1 MVETPKSTHPMSTT
15 TNVIELK
22 PALLRVEA
30 TYRGDTQRYEFEGKE
45 VVIGR
50 PNPYLPPT
58 LDLSEDI
65 LVSRTHARIWVNADG
80 YWIEDLVSKHGTY
93 VNGGRLTLKRQ
104 LNPGDF
110 VQIGETT
117 LKILCPAPTKKAEP
131 AKPLDDEDNISVDSA
146 MAVEEAHLG
155 KVAADATGQ
164 ADSQLELLLE
174 LPLKL
179 ASQTNMASLSKYV
192 VNHLPK
198 LIPGVER
205 SAVLLINNDTAELT
219 VTASLPA
226 DDPPVSR
233 TLALRAVKEGRAL
246 IWRRVIDGVESQ
258 SIRRLEMKVGMY
270 APLVWGDRTLGV
282 ICVDNPKR
290 DCRFTEKDLRILMTV
305 AAYTAMAVAY
315 NRLKEA
321 L

>member
-1 MVETPKSTHPMSTT
+1 MST

-22 PALLRVEA
+22 PSTLRLEV
-30 TYRGDTQRYEFEGKE
+30 TYRDDTQRYEFEGKE

-65 LVSRTHARIWVNADG
+65 LVSRTHARIWVNVDG
-80 YWIEDLVSKHGTY
+80 YWIEDLVSKHGTF
-93 VNGGRLTLKRQ
+93 VNGGRLTLRRQ

-110 VQIGETT
+110 IQIGETT
-117 LKILCPAPTKKAEP
+117 LKVLCPAPTRKAEP
-131 AKPLDDEDNISVDSA
+131 AKPLNDEEISVDSA
-146 MAVEEAHLG
+146 LAVEETALG
-155 KVAADATGQ
+155 KVAADAGGQ
-164 ADSQLELLLE
+164 IDPQVELLLE

-179 ASQTNMASLSKYV
+179 ASQTNMASLTKYV
-192 VNHLPK
+192 VNQLPK

-205 SAVLLINNDTAELT
+205 AAVLLINSDTAELM
-219 VTASLPA
+219 VAASLPA
-226 DDPPVSR
+226 EDPPVSR

-246 IWRRVIDGVESQ
+246 IWRKVIDGVESQ
-258 SIRRLEMKVGMY
+258 SMRRLEMKVGMY
-270 APLVWGDRTLGV
+270 APLVWGDRTVGV

-290 DCRFTEKDLRILMTV
+290 DCRFSERELRLLMTV
-305 AAYTAMAVAY
+305 AAYTAMAVSF

>member
-1 MVETPKSTHPMSTT
+1 MTMSTT
-15 TNVIELK
+15 PIIALQPSVLRIELIYHG
-22 PALLRVEA
+22 E
-30 TYRGDTQRYEFEGKE
+30 TQRFEFEGKDI
-45 VVIGR
+45 VIGR

-65 LVSRTHARIWVNADG
+65 LVSRTHARIWMNADG
-80 YWIEDLVSKHGTY
+80 YWIEDLVSKHGTF
-93 VNGGRLTLKRQ
+93 VNGARLTLKRQ

-110 VQIGETT
+110 VQIGEST
-117 LKILCPAPTKKAEP
+117 LKILCPAPTKQAEP
-131 AKPLDDEDNISVDSA
+131 AKFIDEEVSVDSA
-146 MAVEEAHLG
+146 LAVEETAIG
-155 KVAADATGQ
+155 KTLADAQGKT
-164 ADSQLELLLE
+164 DPKLELLLE

-179 ASQTNMASLSKYV
+179 ANQPTMASLSSYV
-192 VNHLPK
+192 VNQLPK

-205 SAVLLINNDTAELT
+205 AAMLLINNDTAELT
-219 VTASLPA
+219 VVAALPA
-226 DDPPVSR
+226 NDPPVSR
-233 TLALRAVKEGRAL
+233 TLAMRAVKEGRAL

-290 DCRFTEKDLRILMTV
+290 DCRFNERDLRLLMTV
-305 AAYTAMAVAY
+305 AAYTAMATAY
-315 NRLKEA
+315 NRLREA

>member
-1 MVETPKSTHPMSTT
+1 MAATPKSTPPMST

-22 PALLRVEA
+22 PSTLRLEV
-30 TYRGDTQRYEFEGKE
+30 TYRDDTQRYEFEGKE

-65 LVSRTHARIWVNADG
+65 LVSRTHARIWVNVDG
-80 YWIEDLVSKHGTY
+80 YWIEDLVSKHGTF
-93 VNGGRLTLKRQ
+93 VNGGRLTLRRQ

-110 VQIGETT
+110 IQIGETT
-117 LKILCPAPTKKAEP
+117 LKVLCPAPTRKAEP
-131 AKPLDDEDNISVDSA
+131 AKPLNDEEISVDSA
-146 MAVEEAHLG
+146 LAVEETALG
-155 KVAADATGQ
+155 KVAADAGGQ
-164 ADSQLELLLE
+164 IDPQVELLLE

-179 ASQTNMASLSKYV
+179 ASQTNMASLTKYV
-192 VNHLPK
+192 VNQLPK

-205 SAVLLINNDTAELT
+205 AAVLLINSDTAELM
-219 VTASLPA
+219 VAASLPA
-226 DDPPVSR
+226 EDPPVSR

-246 IWRRVIDGVESQ
+246 IWRKVIDGVESQ
-258 SIRRLEMKVGMY
+258 SMRRLEMKVGMY
-270 APLVWGDRTLGV
+270 APLVWGDRTVGV

-290 DCRFTEKDLRILMTV
+290 DCRFSERELRLLMTV
-305 AAYTAMAVAY
+305 AAYTAMAVSF

>member
-1 MVETPKSTHPMSTT
+1 MSTT
-15 TNVIELK
+15 NIIELK
-22 PALLRVEA
+22 PSLLRLEV
-30 TYRGDTQRYEFEGKE
+30 TYRDDTQRYEFEGKE

-65 LVSRTHARIWVNADG
+65 LVSRTHARIWVNVDG
-80 YWIEDLVSKHGTY
+80 YWIEDLVSKHGTF
-93 VNGGRLTLKRQ
+93 VNGGRLTLRRQ

-110 VQIGETT
+110 IQIGETT
-117 LKILCPAPTKKAEP
+117 LKVLCPAPTRKAEP
-131 AKPLDDEDNISVDSA
+131 AKPLNDDEISVDA
-146 MAVEEAHLG
+146 ALAVEETALG
-155 KVAADATGQ
+155 KVAADASGQ
-164 ADSQLELLLE
+164 IDPQVELLLE

-179 ASQTNMASLSKYV
+179 ASQTNMASLTKYV
-192 VNHLPK
+192 VNQLPK

-205 SAVLLINNDTAELT
+205 AAILLINNDTAELT
-219 VTASLPA
+219 VAASLPA
-226 DDPPVSR
+226 EDPPVSR

-246 IWRRVIDGVESQ
+246 IWRKVIDGVESQ
-258 SIRRLEMKVGMY
+258 SMRRLEMKVGMY
-270 APLVWGDRTLGV
+270 APLVWGDRTVGV

-290 DCRFTEKDLRILMTV
+290 DCRFSERDLRLLMTV
-305 AAYTAMAVAY
+305 AAYTAMAVSF